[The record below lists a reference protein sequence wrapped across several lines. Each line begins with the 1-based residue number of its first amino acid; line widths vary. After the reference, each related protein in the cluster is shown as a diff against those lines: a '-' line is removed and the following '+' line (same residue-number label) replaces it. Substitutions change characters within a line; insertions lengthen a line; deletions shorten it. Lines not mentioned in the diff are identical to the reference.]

1 MGVAIDTAGSNQR
14 KYTREEPKLPKHL
27 RRLPRPTKI
36 KMEVGTGF
44 DSWEEFSTVFSSLIW
59 SEKWKVLIWND
70 IIIKTDFSCSISID
84 KMVCTSLIWN
94 ISIQRSNE
102 WLNLLM
108 ALIFSLMGIKNK
120 HCHTI
125 KYLCFLERISNFES
139 HSVNRYFTDLAWRM
153 V

>member
-1 MGVAIDTAGSNQR
+1 
-14 KYTREEPKLPKHL
+14 
-27 RRLPRPTKI
+27 
-36 KMEVGTGF
+36 MEVGTGF
-44 DSWEEFSTVFSSLIW
+44 DSWEEFSTVFSLLIW
-59 SEKWKVLIWND
+59 SEKWKVLISND
-70 IIIKTDFSCSISID
+70 IKTDFSCSISIE

-139 HSVNRYFTDLAWRM
+139 YTGSVNRYFTDLAWRM
-153 V
+153 ILRSDYSPRSGANSYKAGNDDVFSLFHAETD